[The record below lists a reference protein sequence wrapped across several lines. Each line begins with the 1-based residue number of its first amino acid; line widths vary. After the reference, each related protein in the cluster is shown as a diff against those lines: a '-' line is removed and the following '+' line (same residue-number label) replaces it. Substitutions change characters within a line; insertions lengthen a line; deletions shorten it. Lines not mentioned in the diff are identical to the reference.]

1 MSFLGQDEQIR
12 EYQFRFRY
20 LYIALFAAFFI
31 LLSRLWYLQIMNGE
45 KFRTYAEENRIKK
58 VKITSPR
65 GMIFDRNK
73 KLLVDNRPA
82 LDLEVTPQ
90 ELYADKNWKKTIESL
105 SKIVK
110 MTPEEIIE
118 TLNKNKNQAT
128 FLPVKIKQ
136 DLSPEEVAV
145 LESHKLDLPGVNV
158 QMEIK
163 RTNLYGDL
171 AAHLMG
177 YVGEV
182 NPNELPKLNKNIQAG
197 GTPYKMSDVTG
208 KFGLEARLETVLRGI
223 DGEEYIEVDALGR
236 RKRQT
241 KGIISSLKPK
251 PSVPGKNLILTID
264 QDLQIAAEE
273 ALTKLYPEKQ
283 VAAVI
288 ALSPKTGE
296 ILTALS
302 QPSFDP
308 TLFSRGVSTK
318 LWNELLNNEYHP
330 LRDKTIQDHY
340 SPGSTFKALTA
351 IAAMEEKVVD
361 ANTTV
366 SCAGHIQ
373 VGNRRYHCWKKGG
386 HGTVDLHKA
395 LKESCDVYFYRI
407 AQKIGIDTIAKYATM
422 FGLGKR
428 TGVNLAHEETGLIP
442 TEAWKKRR
450 FNQDWI
456 AGETLSCAIG
466 QSYVLTTPLQLASLY
481 AAIGNGGNLWKPYIV
496 KYIESP
502 DGRILKEFQ
511 PEQIGHAAVSKN
523 TLSAVNKALTAVVQ
537 EPGGTTFGHRV
548 PGMDIAG
555 KTGTAQVI
563 RLSPDKLKQRCEL
576 MPFNVR
582 DNALFAAYAPPE
594 DPVIAVAVV
603 AEHACHGASG
613 AAPVALAVIKSY
625 LQKYMPEKYSD
636 EAIKARLKKGTL
648 MKIIKVPAASEDE
661 APNRMNEVV
670 PPTKVPGV
678 EADE

>member
-20 LYIALFAAFFI
+20 LYIALFVAFFI
-31 LLSRLWYLQIMNGE
+31 LFSRLWYLQIMNGE
-45 KFRTYAEENRIKK
+45 KFRQYSEENRIKK

-90 ELYADKNWKKTIESL
+90 ELYADKQWKNTIERL
-105 SKIVK
+105 AK
-110 MTPEEIIE
+110 MVNMQPSAVFDI
-118 TLNKNKNQAT
+118 LQKAKGQPR
-128 FLPVKIKQ
+128 FLPVTIKE
-136 DLSPEEVAV
+136 DLTPEEVAV
-145 LESHKLDLPGVNV
+145 VEAHKLDLPGVDV

-182 NPNELPKLNKNIQAG
+182 NPHELPKLNKAIPDG
-197 GTPYKMSDVTG
+197 GTPYKMGDVTG
-208 KFGLEARLETVLRGI
+208 KFGLESRLESVLRGI

-241 KGIISSLKPK
+241 KGITSGLKPK

-264 QDLQIAAEE
+264 QDLQLAAEE
-273 ALTKLYPEKQ
+273 SLEKLYPDKK

-308 TLFSRGVSTK
+308 TLFSRGVSSK

-330 LRDKTIQDHY
+330 LRDKTLQDHY
-340 SPGSTFKALTA
+340 SPGSTFKAITA
-351 IAAMEEKVVD
+351 IAALEEKVVD
-361 ANTTV
+361 ENTTV
-366 SCAGHIQ
+366 QCAGHIQ
-373 VGNRRYHCWKKGG
+373 LGNRRYHCWKKGG
-386 HGTVDLHKA
+386 HGTVDLKKS
-395 LKESCDVYFYRI
+395 LKESCDVYYYRI
-407 AQKIGIDTIAKYATM
+407 AQKIGIDVIAKYAQM

-450 FNQDWI
+450 FGQDWI

-466 QSYVLTTPLQLASLY
+466 QSYVLTTPLQLANAY
-481 AAIGNGGNLWKPYIV
+481 AAIGNGGFLWKPYIV

-511 PEQIGHAAVSKN
+511 PEPIGRATVSKK
-523 TLSAVNKALTAVVQ
+523 TLELVSKALESVVS
-537 EPGGTTFGHRV
+537 EPGGTTYGFRF
-548 PGMDIAG
+548 PGIDVAG

-563 RLSPDKLKQRCEL
+563 RLSPDKLKQKCES

-594 DPVIAVAVV
+594 DPAIAVAVV

-613 AAPVALAVIKSY
+613 AAPVAMAVIKKY

-636 EAIKARLKKGTL
+636 EAIKARLKKGNL
-648 MKIIKVPAASEDE
+648 VKMIKVPVDAANENS
-661 APNRMNEVV
+661 NRTN
-670 PPTKVPGV
+670 GN
-678 EADE
+678 AQ